1 MKTFRNILF
10 IYLEISLLMNLIFYS
25 LCDLLNFD
33 MQIMYLMNMFY
44 YLISYFVFYKLDNII
59 KHKVENEKENKNEN

>member
-44 YLISYFVFYKLDNII
+44 YLISYFIFYKLDDKI
-59 KHKVENEKENKNEN
+59 KDKVEKENKNEN

>member
-33 MQIMYLMNMFY
+33 MQKC
-44 YLISYFVFYKLDNII
+44 ISILSLY
-59 KHKVENEKENKNEN
+59 E

>member
-33 MQIMYLMNMFY
+33 MQIMYFMNMFY
-44 YLISYFVFYKLDNII
+44 YLISYFVFYKLDNKI
-59 KHKVENEKENKNEN
+59 KYKVENEKENKNEN

>member
-1 MKTFRNILF
+1 MKMFRNILF

-44 YLISYFVFYKLDNII
+44 YLISYFIFYKLDDKI
-59 KHKVENEKENKNEN
+59 KDKIEKENKNEN

>member
-33 MQIMYLMNMFY
+33 MQIMYLMNIFY
-44 YLISYFVFYKLDNII
+44 YLISYFVFYKLDD
-59 KHKVENEKENKNEN
+59 KVKDKIEKENKNEN

>member
-44 YLISYFVFYKLDNII
+44 YLISYFVFYKLDD
-59 KHKVENEKENKNEN
+59 KVKDKIEKENKNEN